1 MYCPSNITNIQQV
14 FKSISSQLNQTE
26 KHFKKLIVY
35 ETKGLKVQDYLV
47 LNDSSFWDITFDE
60 FYGNNIKLISNNA
73 FGQGAET
80 VNTIYINCILGYVDQ
95 LPPLYDIWKVLSS
108 LVNIQHINVNLN
120 ITEIPSQAFMPFN
133 GKQSKFNSIILYTP
147 NAITIKK
154 MAFFH
159 LENLNHLHFH
169 SDISKIQNQA
179 FAISKSSSEKLSIDF
194 FNNIDGDSFEPESFQ
209 GLQRSV
215 QINFYQYLNY
225 VPESS
230 FKTIL
235 DNQNNIFFQFSYID
249 CKHCKNL
256 WMIRDEREKHV
267 IYANCNHN
275 HSLTLFHSQ
284 VRYDLFKKCQTNF
297 TLNF

>member
-1 MYCPSNITNIQQV
+1 M
-14 FKSISSQLNQTE
+14 NQTE

-108 LVNIQHINVNLN
+108 LVNIQHINVALN
-120 ITEIPSQAFMPFN
+120 ITEIPSQAFVPLK
-133 GKQSKFNSIILYTP
+133 GKQSKFNLIRLFTY

-169 SDISKIQNQA
+169 SDIAKVESQA
-179 FAISKSSSEKLSIDF
+179 FAMNKNSSEKLRINFRHDF
-194 FNNIDGDSFEPESFQ
+194 DGDAFQPSSFE
-209 GLQRSV
+209 GIQRSV
-215 QINFYQYLNY
+215 QINFYQFVNY
-225 VPESS
+225 IPE
-230 FKTIL
+230 L
-235 DNQNNIFFQFSYID
+235 
-249 CKHCKNL
+249 
-256 WMIRDEREKHV
+256 
-267 IYANCNHN
+267 
-275 HSLTLFHSQ
+275 
-284 VRYDLFKKCQTNF
+284 
-297 TLNF
+297 